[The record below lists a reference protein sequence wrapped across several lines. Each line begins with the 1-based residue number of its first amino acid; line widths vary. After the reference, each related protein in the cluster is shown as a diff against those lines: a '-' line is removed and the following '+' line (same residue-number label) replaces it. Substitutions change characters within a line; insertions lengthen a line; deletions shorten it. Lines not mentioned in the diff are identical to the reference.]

1 MEKNLYLLEVYLKDI
16 LKTDL
21 EKKERIDGLMEHFM
35 KDNLKMKKLMVL
47 ELRYNQMEIYMK
59 GNLKIIYI
67 VGKESIDI
75 KMETVLKV
83 ISEIILQMDKEF
95 LDIKME
101 I

>member
-1 MEKNLYLLEVYLKDI
+1 MSNHYKVWI
-16 LKTDL
+16 L
-21 EKKERIDGLMEHFM
+21 
-35 KDNLKMKKLMVL
+35 KKLMVL